1 MRRLTPSRTAESEP
15 ELAMAVNGHAF
26 CCSWWNPRLSTGI
39 RCPVGEEAFTWR
51 MHHVQGQPVVSWH
64 GFGEEIMR
72 QAVEQQLLE
81 RSH

>member
-1 MRRLTPSRTAESEP
+1 
-15 ELAMAVNGHAF
+15 
-26 CCSWWNPRLSTGI
+26 
-39 RCPVGEEAFTWR
+39 